1 LRLSVQRRVWYDFAR
16 FRAGCSGRLP
26 EVRTP
31 LNFHTLLKH
40 LPTLGAG
47 IRDAWRAGYG
57 ITQLRRDLL
66 SGLTVGIVAVP
77 LAMALAIATGVPPQH
92 GLYTAIV
99 AGAVIAI
106 AGGSRFNVSGP
117 TAAFVV
123 ILFPIVQQHG
133 IGGLL
138 IATLMAGLILIV
150 LGLTRMGALIRYV
163 PYPVIVGFTAG
174 IAVVIATLQIPGFLG
189 LTLPGMSEH
198 YVENV
203 WHIAEA
209 LPSIRLPEVAIGAFT
224 LAVLILWPRLRLPVP
239 GPLAALALA
248 AVAGWIVNELMDGQ
262 AVQTIAS
269 SFTWTLGDRTGQGI
283 PPIPP
288 TLMAPWNLPGPDGEP
303 LQLNLALIRQLIGP
317 AIAIAI
323 LGAIESLLCAS
334 VADGMTNTRHNPN
347 GELVG
352 QGLGNLVAPLFGG
365 ITATAAIARTATN
378 IRSGAVSP
386 LSAVFHALAVL
397 LAVVALAGLLG
408 LVPMAALAA
417 LLFVVAW
424 NMSEARHFV
433 RTLRSAPGGDVA
445 VLLTCF
451 TLTVIFDMVL
461 AVGVGIGLAAAL
473 FIRRMAEVTGTR
485 RMTPAQ
491 ARLREELPPQVALFD
506 MNGPLFFGA
515 AEKAVETL
523 HVVDSS
529 IQVIIVDMQDVTS
542 MDATGLIAVETMLAN
557 LRRRGIGLIFVG
569 LAPRIIGKLR
579 RAGVRKTLG
588 QLSYCSDLESGLRTA
603 QRWLLQKNPAAA
615 PAPQEG

>member
-1 LRLSVQRRVWYDFAR
+1 MRS
-16 FRAGCSGRLP
+16 
-26 EVRTP
+26 
-31 LNFHTLLKH
+31 
-40 LPTLGAG
+40 
-47 IRDAWRAGYG
+47 AWRAGYG
-57 ITQLRRDLL
+57 LSQLRRDLL

-92 GLYTAIV
+92 GLYTAII
-99 AGAVIAI
+99 AGAVIALS
-106 AGGSRFNVSGP
+106 GGSRFNVSGP
-117 TAAFVV
+117 TAAFVA

-138 IATLMAGLILIV
+138 IATLMAGVILV
-150 LGLTRMGALIRYV
+150 TLGVTRLGVLIRYV

-209 LPSIRLPEVAIGAFT
+209 LPSIRLPEVGIGVFT
-224 LAVLILWPRLRLPVP
+224 LAVLILWPRLKLPVP

-248 AVAGWIVNELMDGQ
+248 AVAGWLVNQLADGQ

-269 SFTWTLGDRTGQGI
+269 SFTWTLGERTGQGI

-288 TLMAPWNLPGPDGEP
+288 AFMAPWNLPGPDGEP

-334 VADGMTNTRHNPN
+334 VADGMTNTRHDPN
-347 GELVG
+347 SELVG

-386 LSAVFHALAVL
+386 FSAVFHSAAVL

-461 AVGVGIGLAAAL
+461 AVAVGIGLAAAL
-473 FIRRMAEVTGTR
+473 FIRRMAELTGAR
-485 RMTPAQ
+485 RVSPEE
-491 ARLREELPPQVALFD
+491 ARLREELPPEVAIFD

-515 AEKAVETL
+515 AEKAVDTL
-523 HVVDSS
+523 HVVDSGVR
-529 IQVIIVDMQDVTS
+529 VIIVDMHDVTS
-542 MDATGLIAVETMLAN
+542 MDATGLVAMETMLGHM
-557 LRRRGIGLIFVG
+557 RRRGIGLVFVG

-579 RAGVRKTLG
+579 RAGIRKTRG
-588 QLSYCSDLESGLRTA
+588 ELSYCSDLENGVRIA
-603 QRWLLQKNPAAA
+603 RRWLAEKT
-615 PAPQEG
+615 